1 MDLSEKIWVTTT
13 HRTNLATH
21 KAGFQKLEFLRVQII
36 KWDASFRWSFGPI
49 CAWGSI
55 KTMTIG
61 TTHPTLVYETQ
72 KRITDRLKIRKAD
85 FGFI

>member
-1 MDLSEKIWVTTT
+1 MKVLLMFNC
-13 HRTNLATH
+13 R
-21 KAGFQKLEFLRVQII
+21 QKGTLI

-55 KTMTIG
+55 ETMTIG